1 MPAVSFVSSELADIS
16 YNGVQLLSK
25 VQIENPNGIEI
36 PFPKIV
42 WKIFLDGNFFID
54 GIIENNQHIKPRE
67 TTIVEVPVTL
77 NYLEVFDSFGTLKG
91 KSQVDCKITLAVNF
105 PIPVIGDETWNFEH
119 EGNIPLLQEAM
130 FTSPIMEVLKVDA
143 TTVELYVSVNVE
155 NPNVFE
161 LPEPRLNFDYK
172 VYDTSI
178 LRRRLNSSGPLA
190 PSSIVPVVFGLLIY
204 YADVFRILPMVQT
217 EREAPGQLNL
227 SMDFPVPA
235 FDGEPFDL
243 QMPGI
248 LPLPGR

>member
-1 MPAVSFVSSELADIS
+1 MPAVSFISSELTDIS

-25 VQIENPNGIEI
+25 VQIENPNSIEI

-54 GIIENNQHIKPRE
+54 GVIENNQNINSRE
-67 TTIVEVPVTL
+67 TAIVEVPVIL
-77 NYLEVFDSFGTLKG
+77 DYLEVFESFGPLKG
-91 KSQVDCKITLAVNF
+91 RSHADCKITLAVNF
-105 PIPVIGDETWNFEH
+105 PIPVFEDRIWNFEY
-119 EGNIPLLQEAM
+119 EGDIPLLQEAM

-143 TTVELYVSVNVE
+143 ATVELYVSVNIE

-161 LPEPRLNFDYK
+161 LPEPRLIFDYE
-172 VYDTSI
+172 VYDTLI
-178 LRRRLNSSGPLA
+178 MRRRLNSSGPLA
-190 PSSIVPVVFGLLIY
+190 PSSVMPVVFGLLIY
-204 YADVFRILPMVQT
+204 YKDVFQILPMVRT

-235 FDGEPFDL
+235 FNGETFNL
-243 QMPGI
+243 QIPGT